1 MRRVLKSAV
10 AAFRGMPS
18 TTQVPEQF
26 QADLEGRET
35 SSLSRSESYLLP
47 RTPSTTALPS
57 VIRLPLQTFPP
68 ISSAQGQLSA
78 PLRLLFLTPLKIE
91 PWKASKI
98 KLAVNQTRIVCDQI
112 GTSSISGQVNTPT
125 KSSPWIVFPV
135 TITSLLQ
142 RWRKESALLVQKNL
156 QLLNGNFPTYSHLGF
171 KYLKAQARLG
181 HPGHKGRP
189 ATEKERELFSINS
202 INSQ

>member
-1 MRRVLKSAV
+1 MRRVLKGAV

-18 TTQVPEQF
+18 TTQVPEQL

-35 SSLSRSESYLLP
+35 SSLSRSESHLLP
-47 RTPSTTALPS
+47 RTLSTTAVPS

-68 ISSAQGQLSA
+68 ISSAQGATLSS
-78 PLRLLFLTPLKIE
+78 PSLPFLTPLKIK

-98 KLAVNQTRIVCDQI
+98 KLAVNQTIIVCDQI

-125 KSSPWIVFPV
+125 KSSSWIVFPI

-142 RWRKESALLVQKNL
+142 RWRKESALLVQKNP
-156 QLLNGNFPTYSHLGF
+156 QLLNGNFLTYTHLGF
-171 KYLKAQARLG
+171 KYL
-181 HPGHKGRP
+181 
-189 ATEKERELFSINS
+189 
-202 INSQ
+202 